1 MASAWGA
8 AAPKVAEAGSQQSK
22 ASASVQPLAKAA
34 QPLALGRKN
43 LAEGRLLLAEQYLAT
58 AAKEVEKQPA
68 SLEQYEAFYL
78 YGQVLGAQSQ
88 HNQALNYHFKAKQT
102 AETLR
107 DEARQAQALKAV
119 GQDLLALD
127 DPGQAELFLRKAS
140 KLYLA
145 AGDARQAAQCLAAMG
160 ECYIADRQ
168 PARAAGAFR
177 QAMGLFAQA
186 QDLPGQV
193 ASHQGLA
200 RTQLEQGALPE
211 AINQLQITLGLADS
225 ARLPEVKAE
234 VYLILAEAYDKSAD
248 EAKAIFYA
256 NIGLS
261 LGQRYKLLPLQ
272 ERAHLQLSNYHTAKG
287 DDAKALRHY
296 KNYVALKERI
306 TNDVRNRQLA
316 QVRLKYENE
325 KRGKEIAVLT
335 REKRIQELDLTRK
348 ENLLWAGIGIILLLG
363 IMAVLLQRKN
373 MIERAVNAKLHA
385 NNLKIEQ
392 QRDQIEQQKLGL
404 TEALG
409 QLESS
414 IQYAKRIQDAIL
426 AASAP
431 LHPFFKDPLIYYRPK
446 AIVSGDFYWASHQ
459 GPETV
464 VVVAD
469 CTGHGVPGAFLSLV
483 GHSTLV
489 RALAAVPSLDP
500 ALILTFIDQEIS
512 RTLGNQPGL
521 DIKEGIEM
529 SICVLNRTTRQL
541 RFAGARRDALVVAGG
556 HVHTLAGSRRSV
568 GGIYARL
575 APAHWQFGTQ
585 NLTMVAGSSL
595 YLLTDGYTDQ
605 HNADGQAKFGLPR
618 LRDLI
623 LKTSALS
630 AQAQTQALDQ
640 ALTIWRADTDQTDD
654 ILVVG
659 LRVE

>member
-1 MASAWGA
+1 M
-8 AAPKVAEAGSQQSK
+8 
-22 ASASVQPLAKAA
+22 QPLVKAG

-58 AAKEVEKQPA
+58 AAKEVDKQPA
-68 SLEQYEAFYL
+68 TVEQYEAFYL

-102 AETLR
+102 AEALR
-107 DEARQAQALKAV
+107 DENRQAQALAAV

-127 DPGQAELFLRKAS
+127 DPGQAELFLRKAAQ
-140 KLYLA
+140 LYRD
-145 AGDARQAAQCLAAMG
+145 AGNARLAAQCLASMG
-160 ECYIADRQ
+160 ECYLADRQ

-177 QAMGLFAQA
+177 QAMGLFVQA

-193 ASHQGLA
+193 VSHQGLA
-200 RTQLEQGALPE
+200 RTLLEQGALPE
-211 AINQLQITLGLADS
+211 AINQLQTTLALADS
-225 ARLPEVKAE
+225 ARLPTVKAE
-234 VYLILAEAYDKSAD
+234 VYLILAEAYDRSAE

-256 NIGLS
+256 NVGLS
-261 LGQRYKLLPLQ
+261 LGQRYKQLPLQ
-272 ERAHLQLSNYHTAKG
+272 ERAHLQLSNYHTAQG
-287 DDAKALRHY
+287 DNAKALRHY

-373 MIERAVNAKLHA
+373 MIERAVNAKLQA

-431 LHPFFKDPLIYYRPK
+431 LHPFFQDPLLYYRPK

-459 GPETV
+459 GTETV

-489 RALAAVPSLDP
+489 RALAAVPNLDP
-500 ALILTFIDQEIS
+500 AQILAFIDREIA
-512 RTLGNQPGL
+512 RTLGDQPGL

-529 SICVLNRTTRQL
+529 SICVIDRATRGL
-541 RFAGARRDALVVAGG
+541 RFAGARRDALVVAQKQ
-556 HVHTLAGSRRSV
+556 VHTLAGSRRSV

-575 APAHWQFGTQ
+575 APAHWQFSTQ
-585 NLTMVAGSSL
+585 VSTLPAGSSL

-605 HNADGQAKFGLPR
+605 HGADGQTKFGLPR
-618 LRDLI
+618 LRDLL
-623 LKTSALS
+623 LKTSTLP

-640 ALTIWRADTDQTDD
+640 ALTIWRADTEQTDD